1 MFKQL
6 AAVAAVA
13 GLLFS
18 AAGCTTLA
26 DARAAKGSGQSRVYN
41 ASFDQVWDAV
51 PVALKELGLKEE
63 GFSKG
68 SGYVVARDAAPLSA
82 GLSDARLGDN
92 VAIFVDKADSAG
104 KTRVEVVSKPPLLI
118 NAMGNK
124 WESRV
129 LDKLSEK
136 LPR

>member
-1 MFKQL
+1 MFKHI

-41 ASFDQVWDAV
+41 ASFDQVWSAV
-51 PVALKELGLKEE
+51 PEALKDLGLKEE
-63 GFSKG
+63 GFNKG
-68 SGYVVARDAAPLSA
+68 SGYVVARDAKPMASA
-82 GLSDARLGDN
+82 IPDARLGDN

-104 KTRVEVVSKPPLLI
+104 KTRVEVVSKAPLLI
-118 NAMGNK
+118 NAMGSN